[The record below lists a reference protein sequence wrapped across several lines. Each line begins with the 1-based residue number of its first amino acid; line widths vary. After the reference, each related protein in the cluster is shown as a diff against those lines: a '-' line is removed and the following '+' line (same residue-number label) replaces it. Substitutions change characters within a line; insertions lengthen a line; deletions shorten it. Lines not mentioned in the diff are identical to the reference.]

1 MDLSKAYD
9 CLQNDLSVAKFEG
22 YGVNEKG
29 SSLKIYYLTNWRECI

>member
-22 YGVNEKG
+22 YGYGVNEKG
-29 SSLKIYYLTNWRECI
+29 SSLKIYYLTN